1 MLCDILAF
9 KAFFKEKDVH
19 LDIAKHRLEV
29 NVLSA
34 PSTEAQL

>member
-19 LDIAKHRLEV
+19 LAIAKHRLEV